1 MNRRSIFK
9 LLASATLAAATEV
22 MGLVPPSMGKVYRQV
37 VNPDYVNAAF
47 EDIYAF
53 NPAIAALMPRSDK
66 CAAANTGLPPRY
78 DFVDGE
84 WVERNPYKLEEV
96 PV

>member
-22 MGLVPPSMGKVYRQV
+22 MGLVPPSAAKTYRQV

-47 EDIYAF
+47 EDIYISGR
-53 NPAIAALMPRSDK
+53 PLGL
-66 CAAANTGLPPRY
+66 TGFPLRY

-84 WVERNPYKLEEV
+84 WVERKPYKLEEV
-96 PV
+96 PA